1 MRTWIRDKG
10 AIWDVLTI
18 VFGSILFAVGLDCF
32 EIPNG
37 IAAGGASGL
46 ATILAEVA
54 RRNGLPVMSVGV
66 QVLVMNALLMVAVVR
81 EGGLRY
87 AARTSL
93 GIVASAVAT
102 DVLAVFLPVLGEG
115 DLLLCSLWGGV
126 VCGAGLGLVF
136 RAGGNTGGTDIV
148 AQIMARHTSLSMG
161 IASLIADMLVIVLSV
176 PVFGIENALYATVAM
191 YLGTRVL
198 DMVLDGFNTQRA
210 AYVIS
215 DRHER
220 IKRHIFSDL
229 DRGCTELLARG
240 GYTGRERPVLFV
252 VLTRSE
258 MAYLRRV
265 VAEID
270 PQATVVV
277 GKIHEAFGNGFN
289 QI

>member
-1 MRTWIRDKG
+1 MRTWVRDKG
-10 AIWDVLTI
+10 ALWDALTI
-18 VFGSILFAVGLDCF
+18 IFSSILFAVGLDCF

-46 ATILAEVA
+46 ATIFAEVA
-54 RRNGLPVMSVGV
+54 RRNGLPVVSVGV
-66 QVLVMNALLMVAVVR
+66 QVLIMNVLLMVAVVR

-93 GIVASAVAT
+93 GIVVSAVAT
-102 DVLAVFLPVLGEG
+102 DVLAAFLPVLGEG

-126 VCGAGLGLVF
+126 ICGAGLGLVF

-148 AQIMARHTSLSMG
+148 AQIMARHTSLPMG
-161 IASLIADMLVIVLSV
+161 MASLIADMLVVALSV